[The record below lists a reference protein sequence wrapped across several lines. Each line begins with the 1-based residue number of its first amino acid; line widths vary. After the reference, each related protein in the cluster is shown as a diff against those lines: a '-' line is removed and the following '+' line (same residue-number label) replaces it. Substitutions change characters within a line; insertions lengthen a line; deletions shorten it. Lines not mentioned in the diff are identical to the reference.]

1 MDRPQSVTRALVN
14 MVGAAIAFSILN
26 VAVKSL
32 RSEIPT
38 IQLVWVRTLGHL
50 LFVVAAFAPRHGLR
64 LFETQH
70 PVFQLIRSVLLLAS
84 TLFYFT
90 AIGFVALATAA
101 AISFMTACPHRRL
114 GGPVLASG
122 SGSGAGWRSAS
133 GLLGVLVVARPGADT
148 ANLASLLVLGSAA
161 ASALYDLLTR
171 RVVGADPPETTVG
184 YAAVVGAVVLGL
196 VVPFAWTPPRRGE
209 RPDHAEP
216 RALGRAGPLLDR
228 PRVSVRPGVGV
239 APFTYLQLVG
249 RGHRRVP
256 RVRRGARRR
265 RLGRGSA
272 HRGERALPRLRG
284 GPGAPRLVG
293 SRHRV
298 VQTWQAA
305 GSGLML
311 DP

>member
-1 MDRPQSVTRALVN
+1 VVDRPQSVTRALVN

-32 RSEIPT
+32 RGEIPT

-50 LFVVAAFAPRHGLR
+50 LFVIAAFAPRHGLK

-101 AISFMTACPHRRL
+101 AISFMTPCLIA
-114 GGPVLASG
+114 VLAGPLLSE
-122 SGSGAGWRSAS
+122 RV
-133 GLLGVLVVARPGADT
+133 GLRRWVAVAVGFLGVLVVARPGADT

-184 YAAVVGAVVLGL
+184 YAAVVGTVVLGL
-196 VVPFAWTPPRRGE
+196 VVPFAWTPPRSWGSLLIMLSLGLWGGLG
-209 RPDHAEP
+209 HYLTA
-216 RALGRAGPLLDR
+216 RAYQCAPA
-228 PRVSVRPGVGV
+228 SAV

-249 RGHRRVP
+249 AAIAGYLAFGELPGAGVWVGAALIVASGLFLVYAEGR
-256 RVRRGARRR
+256 ARR
-265 RLGRGSA
+265 A
-272 HRGERALPRLRG
+272 
-284 GPGAPRLVG
+284 
-293 SRHRV
+293 
-298 VQTWQAA
+298 
-305 GSGLML
+305 
-311 DP
+311 